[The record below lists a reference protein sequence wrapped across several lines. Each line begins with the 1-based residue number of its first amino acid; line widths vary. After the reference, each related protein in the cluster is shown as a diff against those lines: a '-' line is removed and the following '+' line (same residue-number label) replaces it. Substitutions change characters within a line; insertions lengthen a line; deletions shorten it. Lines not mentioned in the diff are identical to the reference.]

1 MSEETEVKIEE
12 VVARSQEEAQ
22 KLTETIDQWN
32 RQRGYKPLLHSREKI
47 RLSAH
52 IPIREVVCTQADN
65 QGPTIKRP
73 ANRKRAEA

>member
-32 RQRGYKPLLHSREKI
+32 RQRGYKPLLHSRQ
-47 RLSAH
+47 RGGGHDGPVLSLKLAKL
-52 IPIREVVCTQADN
+52 RRQ
-65 QGPTIKRP
+65 PTKP
-73 ANRKRAEA
+73 MPDSA